1 MNKISST
8 SNSLFMVVCGPSCCG
23 KTELIF
29 QMLLRNTFYPKF
41 TSLYYFYQHEQPKF
55 SSIERNLNIF
65 SQSFLDL
72 ISFHSWKTVCLF
84 SAILA
89 RKFSMTK
96 SFLNLQLL
104 DVIEILASFTI
115 NITYSNRV
123 YGQEQLISIKP
134 TSFCSNHLE
143 IYIRSPILAKS

>member
-1 MNKISST
+1 MA
-8 SNSLFMVVCGPSCCG
+8 VCGPSCCG

-29 QMLLRNTFYPKF
+29 QMLLRDTFYPKCKF
-41 TSLYYFYQHEQPKF
+41 IYYFYQHEQPKL

-65 SQSFLDL
+65 FTKFSGFEFISQLEN
-72 ISFHSWKTVCLF
+72 CLLVF
-84 SAILA
+84 AIPV

-104 DVIEILASFTI
+104 DVIEILASFTLG
-115 NITYSNRV
+115 ITYSNRV
-123 YGQEQLISIKP
+123 IGQEQLISTQP

-143 IYIRSPILAKS
+143 TYSRSPILANS